1 MSLEIIPVK
10 VDKEIEQNDD
20 ISDLFLS
27 STSKP
32 EIKDNDILV
41 VTQKIISKQEG
52 RTVQLSS
59 ITPSILALGIGSE
72 YGKDPRVV
80 QKILDE
86 SKRIVRL
93 NNGIII
99 SDTIKGYVCANA
111 GVDESNVKLG
121 YVSLLPKDANA
132 SARNLRE
139 EIKKKTGKNVA
150 VIISDTFGRPFRM
163 GQTNCAIGVSG
174 ISSISNY
181 VGTKDTFGR
190 ILHVTEIAIVDEL
203 CSASELVMGKSLNT
217 PIAIIRN
224 YKFSDS
230 HNDIKDLLRSKS
242 EDLFR

>member
-1 MSLEIIPVK
+1 MPLEIIPVK
-10 VDKEIEQNDD
+10 IDKEIEQNDD
-20 ISDLFLS
+20 ISELILS

-32 EIKDNDILV
+32 EIKDNDILI

-52 RTVQLSS
+52 RTVQLST
-59 ITPSILALGIGSE
+59 ITPSLVAMGIGSE
-72 YGKDPRVV
+72 YGKDPQVV

-93 NNGIII
+93 SDGIII
-99 SDTIKGYVCANA
+99 SETIHGFVCANA
-111 GVDESNVKLG
+111 GVDESNIKHG
-121 YVSLLPKDANA
+121 YVTLLPKDANM
-132 SARNLRE
+132 SAQKLRE
-139 EIKKKTGKNVA
+139 SIKKKTGKNVA

-163 GQTNCAIGVSG
+163 GQTNCAIGLAG
-174 ISSISNY
+174 ISAIADY

-190 ILHVTEIAIVDEL
+190 VLHVTEIAIVDEI

-217 PIAIIRN
+217 PITIVRN

-230 HNDIKDLLRSKS
+230 KSDMNDLLRPKD